1 MASSRRPGRRTVS
14 GTRGLSPAPCTGPRR
29 RRVKAA
35 GRARVPGEPAW
46 VSERPSRLD
55 PRSPLPLSALFP
67 LSLGARFQDALVQS
81 LSPPTFCR
89 EGTVALRG
97 GAISL
102 RYRLNVLQLL
112 RAVPE
117 SGARGDEAAWPW
129 TPDRTPFDLHSHLS
143 ALTEQ
148 AEANRSAKGDGRL
161 LSIAMNYTI
170 FSY

>member
-1 MASSRRPGRRTVS
+1 M
-14 GTRGLSPAPCTGPRR
+14 
-29 RRVKAA
+29 KAA

-55 PRSPLPLSALFP
+55 PRAPLPLSALFP

-97 GAISL
+97 GAIFL
-102 RYRLNVLQLL
+102 RYQLNVLQLL
-112 RAVPE
+112 CAVPE

-129 TPDRTPFDLHSHLS
+129 TPDRTPLTFTVISLPLQNRQRQI
-143 ALTEQ
+143 ALQRVTDASFQ
-148 AEANRSAKGDGRL
+148 L
-161 LSIAMNYTI
+161 L
-170 FSY
+170 

>member
-14 GTRGLSPAPCTGPRR
+14 GTRGLSPAPCAGPRR
-29 RRVKAA
+29 RRVRAA

-55 PRSPLPLSALFP
+55 PRAPLPLSALFP

-112 RAVPE
+112 CAVPE
-117 SGARGDEAAWPW
+117 SGACRDEAAWPW
-129 TPDRTPFDLHSHLS
+129 TPDRTPLTFTVISLPLQNRQRQI
-143 ALTEQ
+143 ALQRVTDASFQ
-148 AEANRSAKGDGRL
+148 L
-161 LSIAMNYTI
+161 L
-170 FSY
+170 

>member
-1 MASSRRPGRRTVS
+1 M
-14 GTRGLSPAPCTGPRR
+14 
-29 RRVKAA
+29 KAA

-102 RYRLNVLQLL
+102 RYQLNVLQLL
-112 RAVPE
+112 RAMPE

-129 TPDRTPFDLHSHLS
+129 TPDRTPLTFTVISLPLQNRQRQI
-143 ALTEQ
+143 ALQRVTDASFQ
-148 AEANRSAKGDGRL
+148 L
-161 LSIAMNYTI
+161 L
-170 FSY
+170 